1 MPKTRKTKQAK
12 QTKSQ
17 AELSETQLEGVSG
30 GIIAVHPVGSSRADE
45 GPEESITFV
54 YGKLGV
60 KYTPQT

>member
-1 MPKTRKTKQAK
+1 MPKKQKVKKSK
-12 QTKSQ
+12 QPKSQ
-17 AELSETQLEGVSG
+17 AGLSDTQLDDVSG
-30 GIIAVHPVGSSRADE
+30 GIIAVRPVGSTRTDE

>member
-1 MPKTRKTKQAK
+1 MTKTRKIKKPQQQK
-12 QTKSQ
+12 PQ
-17 AELSETQLEGVSG
+17 AELSEEQLDNVSG
-30 GIIAVHPVGSSRADE
+30 GIIAVRAPSLQADE